1 MNGRGAHRVLEG
13 GRRHAPAPVVRGE
26 TSAEDRA
33 KGPNPER
40 RGEARWLR
48 TREGTDQRELGAG
61 PVDSERDVIAE
72 LGERSG
78 AAGRL

>member
-13 GRRHAPAPVVRGE
+13 RRRHRWFWEKQAEKYRG
-26 TSAEDRA
+26 

-40 RGEARWLR
+40 REEARWLR

-61 PVDSERDVIAE
+61 PVDSERDVVAE